1 MKKQKSRSV
10 FNHQETAR
18 CSYIE
23 KLLSFVN
30 VEDLKPLKIVLN
42 SGNGAAGPTIDK
54 LIAVLEQK
62 GVRVNI
68 VKVHHDPDPKFPNG
82 IPNPLLKENRQVTA
96 DVILREDADFGVAF
110 DGDFDRCFIFDGFGK
125 FVSGEYLIGIL
136 AELFLGKE
144 KSGTIIH
151 DPRVIWNIQNIVR
164 RLGGSAFM
172 AKTGHSFVKI
182 AMRDKT
188 AIYGGEISAHH
199 YFRDFFYCDSGMIPW
214 LLVWELLSK
223 KISNYQILFRILK
236 TIFPQVEK

>member
-1 MKKQKSRSV
+1 ML
-10 FNHQETAR
+10 T
-18 CSYIE
+18 
-23 KLLSFVN
+23 LS
-30 VEDLKPLKIVLN
+30 
-42 SGNGAAGPTIDK
+42 G
-54 LIAVLEQK
+54 
-62 GVRVNI
+62 
-68 VKVHHDPDPKFPNG
+68 
-82 IPNPLLKENRQVTA
+82 
-96 DVILREDADFGVAF
+96 F

-223 KISNYQILFRILK
+223 KNLKLSDLVSHLKDNFPSSGEINFIVSNPQSCLQKVKKKYLK
-236 TIFPQVEK
+236 KALHIEETDGLSLSFGEWRFNLRRSNTESLVRLNIETRGNKNLLKRKVIELTKNIQNG